1 MQVIPVA
8 RPLFGPEEEA
18 AVLDVLRSGQLA
30 QGERV
35 AAFERRFAELC
46 QVKEAIAVSSGTAA
60 LHLALIA
67 HDIGYGD
74 EVITT
79 PFSFAA
85 TANVILLVGATPVF
99 VDIDPETFNLDPKQV
114 EAAITPRT
122 RAILPV
128 HLYGNPCDMARLA
141 EIAERYFL
149 VLIEDACQAHAASI
163 EGKPVGSFGT
173 GCFSFYPTKNM
184 TTGEGG
190 MVTTNDTHIAERV
203 RLLRNHGQQSRYHH
217 IALGF
222 NLRMTDLQA
231 AIGLVQLDRLE
242 KFTADRI
249 SNAAYLSEKLA
260 GAVRTPVVKPGYRH
274 VFHQYTIRVP
284 EGCDRDA
291 WANQLRER
299 SIGTG
304 IHYPQ
309 TIYSQPYYQAS
320 PELYRLA
327 GRTQS
332 MVEQDAIMNV
342 NHQDRRSGDVILS
355 AAKDLRVEPHRMPG
369 PEVLRCAQDDRGEV
383 GRLLGSDERPGLGN
397 FIIASENTPAH
408 DSVGTRFIA
417 SPAIPSYLPE
427 AEKAA
432 CQVLSLPVHPALSR
446 EDLDTI
452 VEEVLALCR

>member
-1 MQVIPVA
+1 MPVIPIA

-18 AVLDVLRSGQLA
+18 ALLDVLRSGQLV

-60 LHLALIA
+60 LHLSLIA
-67 HDIGYGD
+67 YDIGYGD

-99 VDIDPETFNLDPKQV
+99 VDIDPETFNLDPEQV

-128 HLYGNPCDMARLA
+128 HLYGNPCDMARLTA
-141 EIAERYFL
+141 IAECYSL

-163 EGKPVGSFGT
+163 EGKPVGGFGT

-217 IALGF
+217 TALGF

-231 AIGLVQLDRLE
+231 AIGLAQLERLE

-260 GAVRTPVVKPGYRH
+260 GVVRTPMVKPGYRH

-284 EGCDRDA
+284 AGCDRDA
-291 WANQLRER
+291 WASQLQER
-299 SIGTG
+299 GIGIG

-320 PELYRLA
+320 PELYRLS

-332 MVEQDAIMNV
+332 MTEENAMKRVPTDVAVGMRMTEQD
-342 NHQDRRSGDVILS
+342 
-355 AAKDLRVEPHRMPG
+355 
-369 PEVLRCAQDDRGEV
+369 
-383 GRLLGSDERPGLGN
+383 GLQR
-397 FIIASENTPAH
+397 
-408 DSVGTRFIA
+408 SVGTRFIA
-417 SPAIPSYLPE
+417 SENAPTNLPVGTRFIASANAASILLE

-432 CQVLSLPVHPALSR
+432 REVLSLPVHPALSQ